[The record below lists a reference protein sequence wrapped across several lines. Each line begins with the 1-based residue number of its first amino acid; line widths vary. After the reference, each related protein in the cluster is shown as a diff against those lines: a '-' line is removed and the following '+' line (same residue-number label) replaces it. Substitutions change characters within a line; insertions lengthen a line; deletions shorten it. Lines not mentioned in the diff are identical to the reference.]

1 MRHTP
6 HPTKTRVPTDRKRI
20 LIADDDDEVLEL
32 VRVLLGRAGHQV
44 LIACDGRT
52 ALRGLFTRRH
62 DLMVVNLD
70 IPVLDG
76 WRVLESVRHLSD
88 LPVIVLSSSDNEFD
102 RARALRAGA
111 DDWIHTPCNGEFL
124 LERIDY
130 ALDISAE
137 PEPDV
142 ADGLTV
148 VDFLQHR

>member
-1 MRHTP
+1 MRSTP
-6 HPTKTRVPTDRKRI
+6 HPSTTPDPGKRKRI

-32 VRVLLGRAGHQV
+32 VRVLLGGAGHQV

-52 ALRGLFTRRH
+52 ALRGLFTRRP
-62 DLMVVNLD
+62 DLMIVNLD

-88 LPVIVLSSSDNEFD
+88 LPVIVLSASDNEFD

-111 DDWIHTPCNGEFL
+111 DDWIHTPCGGELL
-124 LERIDY
+124 LERIEY

-137 PEPDV
+137 PDLD
-142 ADGLTV
+142 ADDGLTV